1 LYQNTQEMNRRD
13 QQLQPAKRKKGR
25 PKGFDTA
32 AGQSTIQSL
41 DRALNVLDT
50 LSSGSGMTLTEVAE
64 KLHQSPAT
72 IYRVLTTLEA
82 REIVEIDPQTQ
93 TWYIGAMAFR
103 LGSAFLRRSS
113 VVERSR
119 PVMRDL
125 MEATGETSNLGIERN
140 RDVMFISQFETHE
153 SIRAFF
159 PPGTLSPMHA
169 SGIGKAL
176 LSQYSEDHLARFLR
190 DRPLDRFT
198 RNTICEASDLE
209 HELATIKRR
218 GFAFDNEEK
227 AIGMRCVAAPI
238 LNFYGEAVAGISV
251 SGPTIR
257 MGEDQ
262 INRIGELV
270 RDAAAHVSRGL
281 GAQENL

>member
-1 LYQNTQEMNRRD
+1 
-13 QQLQPAKRKKGR
+13 
-25 PKGFDTA
+25 
-32 AGQSTIQSL
+32 
-41 DRALNVLDT
+41 
-50 LSSGSGMTLTEVAE
+50 
-64 KLHQSPAT
+64 
-72 IYRVLTTLEA
+72 
-82 REIVEIDPQTQ
+82 
-93 TWYIGAMAFR
+93 
-103 LGSAFLRRSS
+103 
-113 VVERSR
+113 
-119 PVMRDL
+119 
-125 MEATGETSNLGIERN
+125 
-140 RDVMFISQFETHE
+140 
-153 SIRAFF
+153 
-159 PPGTLSPMHA
+159 MHA

-209 HELATIKRR
+209 HELATIKNR